1 MKDVG
6 LKLQEK
12 RTELKLS
19 HEEVAKMTRLPI
31 GTIKAIEVGDLDYFQ
46 DDLTYVRFYV
56 RQYCKV
62 LDVPYENF
70 KDDVLDSVED
80 YTTTMSLNLMKQ
92 KEEMEQHI
100 AKKTSPNKKK
110 IELPKD
116 KGPILAKKD
125 RSSISQ
131 NAQQG
136 SRFRKAKKIDFAFLS
151 LIVVIAIVVVIV
163 LYVAGSALLDNDAND
178 VPSNNDNI
186 SDVNNTPTPE
196 VEENDKEDN
205 EDKKDSEEEN
215 NKIVFEQKAVDSYIV
230 SGINTGETIKIE
242 ITFTNA
248 GNFNLWKGNDS
259 FAGAYGM
266 YEAGSTYTYESSVV
280 ANEKLTLNFWN
291 YGGAEI
297 KVNGKTLA
305 YDSASLVPAA
315 NKVTYFQIVTKG
327 E

>member
-31 GTIKAIEVGDLDYFQ
+31 GTIKAIEAGDLDYFQ

-56 RQYCKV
+56 RQYCKI

-80 YTTTMSLNLMKQ
+80 YTTTMSLNMMKQ
-92 KEEMEQHI
+92 KEDIEQHI
-100 AKKTSPNKKK
+100 AKKTSSIKKK
-110 IELPKD
+110 VELPED
-116 KGPILAKKD
+116 KGPVFAKKD
-125 RSSISQ
+125 RTSISQ
-131 NAQQG
+131 NAQQN

-163 LYVAGSALLDNDAND
+163 LYVAVTALLNDNAND
-178 VPSNNDNI
+178 TPSNDDDI
-186 SDVNNTPTPE
+186 ADVNKTPTPE
-196 VEENDKEDN
+196 VDNDEEENKKD
-205 EDKKDSEEEN
+205 DKKDEETS
-215 NKIVFEQKAVDSYIV
+215 KITFEQNAANHYSVGGIKA
-230 SGINTGETIKIE
+230 GEAIKIE

-248 GNFNLWKGNDS
+248 GSFNLWKGNTS

-266 YEAGSTYTYESSVV
+266 YDAGATYTYDSTVT
-280 ANEKLTLNFWN
+280 ANELITLNFWN

-297 KVNGKTLA
+297 KINGQTLE
-305 YDSASLVPAA
+305 YNSASLSPVDG
-315 NKVTYFQIVTKG
+315 VTYFQITTKG

>member
-31 GTIKAIEVGDLDYFQ
+31 GTIKAIEAGDLDYFQ

-100 AKKTSPNKKK
+100 AKKSTPIKKK
-110 IELPKD
+110 IELPED

-125 RSSISQ
+125 RSSILQ
-131 NAQQG
+131 NAQQN
-136 SRFRKAKKIDFAFLS
+136 SRFRKAKKVDFAFLS

-163 LYVAGSALLDNDAND
+163 LYVAITALLDNDSKNTQSPD
-178 VPSNNDNI
+178 DKI

-196 VEENDKEDN
+196 VDSEKDN
-205 EDKKDSEEEN
+205 KKDDKKNEEES
-215 NKIVFEQKAVDSYIV
+215 KVVFEQNAVNHYTV
-230 SGINTGETIKIE
+230 SGIKAGEAIKIE

-248 GNFNLWKGNDS
+248 GNFNLWKGNTS
-259 FAGAYGM
+259 FEGAYGM
-266 YEAGSTYTYESSVV
+266 YEASATYTYDSSVT
-280 ANEKLTLNFWN
+280 ANELITLNFWN

-297 KVNGKTLA
+297 KVNGKTLEYNA
-305 YDSASLVPAA
+305 ASLSPVDG
-315 NKVTYFQIVTKG
+315 VTYFQITTKG

>member
-31 GTIKAIEVGDLDYFQ
+31 GTIKAIEAGDLDYFQ

-80 YTTTMSLNLMKQ
+80 YTTTMSLNMMKQ

-100 AKKTSPNKKK
+100 AKKTSPIKKK
-110 IELPKD
+110 IELPED

-125 RSSISQ
+125 RSSILQ
-131 NAQQG
+131 NAQQN

-163 LYVAGSALLDNDAND
+163 LYVAITALLDND
-178 VPSNNDNI
+178 SNSTQPTDDKI

-196 VEENDKEDN
+196 VDDKEEDN
-205 EDKKDSEEEN
+205 EKDDKKNEEESN
-215 NKIVFEQKAVDSYIV
+215 VTFEQRAVNHYTIGGIKA
-230 SGINTGETIKIE
+230 GEAIKIE
-242 ITFTNA
+242 VTFTNA
-248 GNFNLWKGNDS
+248 GNFNLWKGNTS

-266 YEAGSTYTYESSVV
+266 YEAGATYTYDSTVT
-280 ANEKLTLNFWN
+280 ANELITLNFWN

-297 KVNGKTLA
+297 KVNGKTLE
-305 YDSASLVPAA
+305 YNASSLSPVDG
-315 NKVTYFQIVTKG
+315 VTYFQITTKG

>member
-31 GTIKAIEVGDLDYFQ
+31 GTIKAIEAGNLDYFQ

-80 YTTTMSLNLMKQ
+80 YTTTMSLNMMKQ

-100 AKKTSPNKKK
+100 AKKTSPIKKK
-110 IELPKD
+110 IELPED

-125 RSSISQ
+125 RSSILQ
-131 NAQQG
+131 NAQQN

-163 LYVAGSALLDNDAND
+163 LYVAITALLDNDTND
-178 VPSNNDNI
+178 APSNNDAI

-196 VEENDKEDN
+196 VDDKDDDEKETD
-205 EDKKDSEEEN
+205 DKKNEEDS
-215 NKIVFEQKAVDSYIV
+215 KVTFEQNAVNRYTVGGIKA
-230 SGINTGETIKIE
+230 GEAIKIE

-248 GNFNLWKGNDS
+248 GSFNLWKGETS
-259 FAGAYGM
+259 FAGAYGV
-266 YEAGSTYTYESSVV
+266 YEAGATYTYDSSVI
-280 ANEKLTLNFWN
+280 ANEVITLNFWN

-297 KVNGKTLA
+297 KVNGKTLEYNA
-305 YDSASLVPAA
+305 TSLTPVDG
-315 NKVTYFQIVTKG
+315 VTYFQIITKG

>member
-31 GTIKAIEVGDLDYFQ
+31 GTIKAIEAGDLDYFQ

-62 LDVPYENF
+62 LDVPYESF

-100 AKKTSPNKKK
+100 AKKTSPIKKK
-110 IELPKD
+110 IELPED

-125 RSSISQ
+125 RSSILQ
-131 NAQQG
+131 NAQQN

-163 LYVAGSALLDNDAND
+163 LYVAITALLDND
-178 VPSNNDNI
+178 SNSPQPADDEI

-196 VEENDKEDN
+196 VEDKEDEKEDENDKKN
-205 EDKKDSEEEN
+205 EEN
-215 NKIVFEQKAVDSYIV
+215 NQIVFEQKAADSYIV
-230 SGINTGETIKIE
+230 SGIKTGEAIKIE

-248 GNFNLWKGNDS
+248 GSFNLWKGRDS

-266 YEAGSTYTYESSVV
+266 YDAGATYTYESTVI
-280 ANEKLTLNFWN
+280 ANEILTLNFWN

-297 KVNGKTLA
+297 KVNGKTLE
-305 YDSASLVPAA
+305 YDATSLRPVDG
-315 NKVTYFQIVTKG
+315 VTYFQITTKG